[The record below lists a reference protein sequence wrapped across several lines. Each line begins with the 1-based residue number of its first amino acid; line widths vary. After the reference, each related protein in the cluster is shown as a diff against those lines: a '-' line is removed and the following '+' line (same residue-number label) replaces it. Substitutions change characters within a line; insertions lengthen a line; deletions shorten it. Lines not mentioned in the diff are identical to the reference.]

1 MRASVIVPDLDSPW
15 VGETLAALAEQGV
28 PGDGV
33 EVLVVGRDAPRQVP
47 PDGGVRFLETAGR
60 LNPAAARNR
69 GVAAAAG
76 RHLAF
81 VDADCRPG
89 PGWLQALEA
98 ALDTSPVAGGAV
110 TFPRDGNRWA
120 LADNIASFHDLLPD
134 RPAAATTAGPLGSL
148 NLACTRDAWHAVG
161 PFDEALTTSEDF
173 DWVLRARAAGLA
185 TAFVPE
191 AVVEHADVRDGRAA
205 VEAHAAW
212 YGAHFHAFRHRHPQ
226 AFGTGPTWRRRW
238 LLRLAAPLK
247 AELSAR
253 AIFRRHPRLAASRAR
268 ALPGVVAFKRAWYR
282 AVLDGW
288 PRGGG
293 AGAAR

>member
-161 PFDEALTTSEDF
+161 PFDEALTTSEDL
-173 DWVLRARAAGLA
+173 DWVWRARAAGLA
-185 TAFVPE
+185 TAFTPAALVR
-191 AVVEHADVRDGRAA
+191 HAAARADRAA
-205 VEAHAAW
+205 LVAHARW
-212 YGAHFHAFRHRHPQ
+212 YGAHFHAFRRRWPG
-226 AFGTGPTWRRRW
+226 AFATGPTWRRRGT
-238 LLRLAAPLK
+238 LAATAPAK
-247 AELSAR
+247 AVASALGIFLRHRRQLAGCGR
-253 AIFRRHPRLAASRAR
+253 AWT
-268 ALPGVVAFKRAWYR
+268 GVVLFKWAWYR
-282 AVLDGW
+282 AVLASWPDGEG
-288 PRGGG
+288 R
-293 AGAAR
+293 